1 LSSDNNTLAAGG
13 FSAYAI
19 FITARFLPAGMDIDI
34 AALNDAFQNKKPVI
48 IVCSCSVHYSGRAE
62 SYLAEGDRIIIVK
75 SDGTLL
81 VHQPNGSNPVN
92 YMKNAS
98 VHINFHDG
106 KHVLTSQ
113 AEKEFLDITI
123 TKLHSANIFELE
135 DNASIELVGSER
147 DMSQMIFNNPALIE
161 PGFKP
166 LSTEEH
172 TKYGFIDVF
181 GYDKSNTLVVIE
193 CKRYTADLKAV
204 DQLERYVRK
213 IKQLKGL
220 AHVRGIIA
228 SPKISPNAL
237 HMLQDHK
244 FEWRSIS
251 PPNFFERDGKSQKR
265 LGEY

>member
-1 LSSDNNTLAAGG
+1 
-13 FSAYAI
+13 
-19 FITARFLPAGMDIDI
+19 MDIDV
-34 AALNDAFQNKKPVI
+34 AAFNDALQNSKTVI
-48 IVCSCSVHYSGRAE
+48 LVCNCSVRYSGRAE
-62 SYLAEGDRIIIVK
+62 SFLSDGDRIIIIK
-75 SDGTLL
+75 QDGTLL
-81 VHQPNGSNPVN
+81 VHQPNGNTPVN

-98 VHINFHDG
+98 VDLNTHEG
-106 KHVLTSQ
+106 RLVLSSQ
-113 AEKEFLDITI
+113 NLADKEYLDILI
-123 TKLHSANIFELE
+123 NKAHSCLFYSLE

-181 GYDKSNTLVVIE
+181 GYDKNNVLVVIE

-213 IKQLKGL
+213 IKQMKGL
-220 AHVRGIIA
+220 KEVRGIIA

-244 FEWRSIS
+244 FEWRSVS
-251 PPNFFERDGKSQKR
+251 PPNYFERDGKSQKR